1 MVTERQAWPEWFDE
15 RGDPVFLAR
24 FTERLVEGLAPSPA
38 TTVSITDLQ
47 AQARRAAACL
57 RRVERLLTPEQRAAV
72 TECLLELA
80 VLYTLQALFV
90 LQESRSL
97 ETPPDSAHTG

>member
-1 MVTERQAWPEWFDE
+1 MD
-15 RGDPVFLAR
+15 
-24 FTERLVEGLAPSPA
+24 GLASPPAAPVDVA
-38 TTVSITDLQ
+38 TLQ

-57 RRVERLLTPEQRAAV
+57 RRVERLLTPEQRAPV

-90 LQESRSL
+90 LQESRSP